1 MAIVP
6 ITLRTHLIPFF
17 FRESK
22 GQEASYGKRR
32 VKSVLLSPTV
42 SSIGTAMRFLM
53 EKSGYPLPI
62 DNFNLFITVIDNLDK
77 REYKGDFYKHINGA
91 NTFLK
96 LPEEINNNIN
106 NLFEDI
112 FRMAFTQYVNGCRDH
127 YGEDS
132 VTGAIDRFIDKY
144 DLLEV
149 GYCNDTLR
157 RQFYRELEKDALVSR
172 FQNKKNSKVLN
183 S

>member
-17 FRESK
+17 FRESQ
-22 GQEASYGKRR
+22 GIEASYGKYR
-32 VKSVLLSPTV
+32 VKSVLFSPSV
-42 SSIGTAMRFLM
+42 SSIGTTMRFLM
-53 EKSGYPLPI
+53 EKSGFPLPI
-62 DNFNLFITVIDNLDK
+62 DKFNLYITISDNLNK
-77 REYKGDFYKHINGA
+77 KEYKAEFYKHIDGA
-91 NTFLK
+91 NSYLK
-96 LPEEINNNIN
+96 LPEEINTNIN

-112 FRMAFTQYVNGCRDH
+112 FRMAFTQYVNGCVEH
-127 YGEDS
+127 NGEHS

-149 GYCNDTLR
+149 GFCNDTLR
-157 RQFYRELEKDALVSR
+157 RQYYREVEKDTLVSR
-172 FQNKKNSKVLN
+172 FQNKKNCNVLN